1 MTVSLPLEEYEALK
15 KELAES
21 NAKLRSTQTS
31 LERVRSENAILR
43 EELKLAKRL
52 QFAHKSEKWTQEDK
66 RQQLIFDEAESGSET
81 PVLESEKESRTE
93 VKGHSRNKKKKASI
107 PENLPVEE
115 IIHDIDE
122 SRKICACG
130 EKLSEI
136 QPDRRREL
144 DLVPAR
150 LVVKEHVY
158 RQYACKSCEG
168 TADETKPGVISAP
181 RNHIIPGSFASPG
194 LLAYILVSKFD
205 DHLPFYRLER
215 IFKRLS
221 VELSRTTMSNWAVQV
236 GRKLSRMLALM
247 RKEQRCSEFI
257 AADETTLQVLDE
269 KGRPARAKSY
279 MWLFKSGPPDRPLLL
294 YRYDPR
300 RSTDVLRKNMRMY
313 NGALLSDGHEPYA
326 IFSRENGIIHAG
338 CWAHARRKFKEAYD
352 AGGSGHAESI
362 LKIIGRVYHYERV
375 MQEENATAEEILH
388 FRKLKSARLIK
399 FLFRKLHKLE
409 THIAPSSLL
418 GRAIL
423 YALGEQKKLEV
434 YLRRPDIPI
443 DNNAVERAIRPFV
456 IGRKNWLF
464 SGNPKGASASA
475 AIFSVL
481 QTARANGLDPY
492 WYLRYLLEK
501 LQYSQGRSDLERLL
515 PHRIDPT
522 LIAEYQRALN

>member
-1 MTVSLPLEEYEALK
+1 MTVSLPIEEYEALK
-15 KELAES
+15 
-21 NAKLRSTQTS
+21 AKLRSAETS
-31 LERVRSENAILR
+31 LKNVRAENTVLR
-43 EELKLAKRL
+43 EELRLAKRL

-66 RQQLIFDEAESGSET
+66 AQQLIFNEAETGAESS
-81 PVLESEKESRTE
+81 VVESEVEPRTE
-93 VKGHSRNKKKKASI
+93 VKGHSRKKKKKASI
-107 PENLPVEE
+107 PDNLPVEE

-144 DLVPAR
+144 DLIPAK

-168 TADETKPGVISAP
+168 TADESKPGVLSAT

-221 VELSRTTMSNWAVQV
+221 VELSRTTMCNWAVQV
-236 GRKLSRMLALM
+236 GRKLSRMLVLM
-247 RKEQRCSEFI
+247 RKDLLSSDFVS
-257 AADETTLQVLDE
+257 AGETTLQVLDE

-279 MWLFKSGPPDRPLLL
+279 MWLFKSGPPDRPLLI

-300 RSTDVLRKNMRMY
+300 RSTDVLRNNLRRY
-313 NGALLSDGHEPYA
+313 NGTLLSDGHEPYA
-326 IFSRENGIIHAG
+326 IFARENGIIHAG

-388 FRKLKSARLIK
+388 FRRLKSARLFK
-399 FLFRKLHKLE
+399 FLFRKLVKLE
-409 THIAPSSLL
+409 AEITPSSPL
-418 GRAIL
+418 GKAIQ
-423 YALGEQKKLEV
+423 YALGERQKLEV
-434 YLRRPDIPI
+434 YLSRPHIPI

-456 IGRKNWLF
+456 VGRKNWLF
-464 SGNPKGASASA
+464 SGNEKGASASA
-475 AIFSVL
+475 AIYSVL
-481 QTARANGLDPY
+481 QTAHANGLDTY
-492 WYLRYLLEK
+492 WYFRYLLEK
-501 LQYSQGRSDLERLL
+501 LSYPQSRADLEALL
-515 PHRIDPT
+515 PHRIDPS
-522 LIAEYQRALN
+522 IISEFQKAQN